1 MTREILEQLIAGQD
15 LTQDQ
20 AADLLRS
27 MASGEVEPAAAGALL
42 TALRIKGEAATEIRG
57 FAVAMREL
65 ARHPVIPRDLECVDI
80 VGTGGDGSGSLNL
93 STGSALL
100 AAAAGL
106 KVVKHGNRS
115 ISSQSGSAD
124 VLASLGLPMPLDE
137 SAAARCLEQTG
148 FTFLFAPH
156 YHPAM
161 KHIAPVRQ
169 ALGVRTIFNVLG
181 PLVNPAEPPF
191 HVLGAASEQLAQLMA
206 EAIAE
211 MPIKRAFVVH
221 GAAGWDEAT
230 PIGPFVCFDVAAG
243 NIERQTRDPSD
254 FGIARCAEADLLG
267 GTPEQNA
274 SRLDQALRGEDTAAH
289 RDALVTGAALA
300 LEVTGAAAD
309 FALAIE
315 RARLAID
322 DGSAARLLDSLAS
335 FTAAESAAD
344 DRPDAG

>member
-1 MTREILEQLIAGQD
+1 MSREFLERLIAGQD
-15 LTQDQ
+15 LTQQQ
-20 AADLLRS
+20 AANLLRS
-27 MASGEVEPAAAGALL
+27 LAAGEVEPAAAGALL
-42 TALRIKGEAATEIRG
+42 TALRMKGEAAAEIRG
-57 FAVAMREL
+57 FAIAMRAL
-65 ARHPVIPRDLECVDI
+65 ARRPAFPRGGDYVDI

-124 VLASLGLPMPLDE
+124 VLAAIGLPMPLNED
-137 SAAARCLEQTG
+137 AAARCLDQTG

-169 ALGVRTIFNVLG
+169 ALGVRTVFNVLG

-191 HVLGAASEQLAQLMA
+191 HVLGAASELLASLMA
-206 EAIAE
+206 SAIAE

-230 PIGPFVCFDVAAG
+230 PIGPFICFDVADG
-243 NIERQTRDPSD
+243 QVERQERDPAEV
-254 FGIARCAEADLLG
+254 GIARCMQDELSG
-267 GTPEQNA
+267 GTPAENA
-274 SRLDQALRGEDTAAH
+274 ARLERALRGEDTAPH
-289 RDALVTGAALA
+289 RDALAIGAALA
-300 LEVTGAAAD
+300 LEVTGAVAD
-309 FALAIE
+309 FSSAIGRARGAIE
-315 RARLAID
+315 
-322 DGSAARLLDSLAS
+322 DGSAGKLLDNLSAFS
-335 FTAAESAAD
+335 AAEKSAL
-344 DRPDAG
+344 DRSGRD